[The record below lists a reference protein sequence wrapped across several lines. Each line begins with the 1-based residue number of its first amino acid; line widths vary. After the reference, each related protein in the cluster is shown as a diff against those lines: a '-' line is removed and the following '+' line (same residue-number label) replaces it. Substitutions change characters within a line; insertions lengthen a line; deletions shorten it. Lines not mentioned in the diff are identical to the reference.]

1 MTVAW
6 HWVSTPAELD
16 EACDALAQRDVIG
29 VDTEFL
35 RETTFDPIPALIQLG
50 HEEGVWLID
59 PLAVAPTEALKA
71 LLGPQGPLKLLHAC
85 GEDLEIFAHWLG
97 DVPTPMIDTQIAEGF
112 CSGEAS
118 MGYQRLVAQRLDREI
133 PKDATRSNWLA
144 RPLTEHQCLYA
155 ALDVAYLP
163 TLWAQQ
169 RAALKEADKLTWVTE
184 ACQSLISAAKTPL
197 DFSNYY
203 LRNKQAWRLDSRQL
217 AVLARLSAWREQEI
231 RRRNMPRGHL
241 ANDGQLYAIA
251 ERMPKNLYALSD
263 IQGLKP
269 SFIKRC
275 GEHVLA
281 EIQNVAAQEEHTLP
295 ATLPSPQSPTYRKR
309 LKALKQALNAVAEQQ
324 GIAPELLSR
333 RLERERWITAALT
346 GTRPALPQDWRTP
359 LLAPVWAHVFD
370 ASSDS
375 EESQEQKA

>member
-35 RETTFDPIPALIQLG
+35 RETTFEPIPALIQLG
-50 HEEGVWLID
+50 HEDGVWLID

-112 CSGEAS
+112 CTGEAS
-118 MGYQRLVAQRLDREI
+118 MGYQRLVAQRLELDI

-144 RPLTEHQCLYA
+144 RPLTEQQCLYA

-169 RAALKEADKLTWVTE
+169 REALCESDKLGWVTE
-184 ACQSLISAAKTPL
+184 ACQSLITTAKQPP
-197 DFSNYY
+197 DFSRYY

-241 ANDGQLYAIA
+241 ANDGQLQAIA
-251 ERMPKNLYALSD
+251 ERMPKNIYALSD

-269 SFIKRC
+269 SFIKRS
-275 GEHVLA
+275 GESILA
-281 EIQNVAAQEEHTLP
+281 EIQDVLAQEEHTLP
-295 ATLPSPQSPTYRKR
+295 ATLPSPQSPDYRKL
-309 LKALKQALNAVAEQQ
+309 LKVLKLALNEVASTH
-324 GIAPELLSR
+324 GIAPELLAR
-333 RLERERWITAALT
+333 RLEREGWITTALA
-346 GTRPALPQDWRTP
+346 GTCPPLPDDWRKP
-359 LLAPVWAHVFD
+359 VLAPAWAHVFETPSTTD
-370 ASSDS
+370 AVDD
-375 EESQEQKA
+375 A